1 MLNSISLINSDKN
14 PMAYKKERCKTSFA
28 KTCLMTLKIL
38 FQMTTLQVLACDEY
52 LYPVLLFRLLLS
64 LLFACTGMD
73 ARVAYGFHHLRN
85 EKPNLAQGP
94 LSNKV

>member
-1 MLNSISLINSDKN
+1 
-14 PMAYKKERCKTSFA
+14 
-28 KTCLMTLKIL
+28 
-38 FQMTTLQVLACDEY
+38 LQVLACDEY

-64 LLFACTGMD
+64 LLFVCTGMD